1 MSTVSVP
8 FTLNEGAKAPIYSS
22 DGAIGLDLFA
32 HINFRNDGT
41 VTLRPGQR
49 MGFPTGVKM
58 AIPEGYYGRVAPK
71 SGLASKAGLDV
82 LAGVIDSDYRG
93 EIIVLLINLGQSPVV
108 IHNGEKIAQLI
119 FEKAVKATHFHQV
132 ESLDETKRGEG
143 GFGSTG
149 SW

>member
-1 MSTVSVP
+1 MPRIAVP
-8 FTLNEGAKAPIYSS
+8 FTLNEGAKEPVYSS
-22 DGAIGLDLFA
+22 KAAIGLDLYA
-32 HINFRNDGT
+32 HINFRNDGV

-49 MGFPTGVKM
+49 FGVPTGVKM

-82 LAGVIDSDYRG
+82 LAGVIDPDYRG
-93 EIIVLLINLGQSPVV
+93 EIIVLLVNLGQAPFV
-108 IHNGEKIAQLI
+108 IHNHEKIAQLI
-119 FEKAVKATHFHQV
+119 FERAEQAYVYQV
-132 ESLDETKRGEG
+132 DELDETIRGAG

>member
-1 MSTVSVP
+1 
-8 FTLNEGAKAPIYSS
+8 
-22 DGAIGLDLFA
+22 
-32 HINFRNDGT
+32 
-41 VTLRPGQR
+41 

-93 EIIVLLINLGQSPVV
+93 EIIVLLVNLGQSPVV
-108 IHNGEKIAQLI
+108 IHNHEKIAQLI
-119 FEKAVKATHFHQV
+119 FERAEQAYVYEV
-132 ESLDETKRGEG
+132 EELNDTPRGSK